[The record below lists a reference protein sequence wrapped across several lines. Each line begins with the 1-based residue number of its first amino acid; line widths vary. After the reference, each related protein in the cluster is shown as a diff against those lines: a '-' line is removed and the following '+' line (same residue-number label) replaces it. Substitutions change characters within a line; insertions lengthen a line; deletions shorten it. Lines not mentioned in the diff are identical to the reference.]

1 MNTALILIPLLLLI
15 VGFLYASVGH
25 GGASG
30 YIAVLSL
37 FSIAASTYKPVVL
50 IINIIVAGIG
60 FISFYK
66 AGYFKWKLCW
76 PFLIT
81 SLPFAYLGSKLVLQD
96 HLHNLLLGIA
106 FIFPILRLSGILPS
120 KSKETIKE
128 IPLLAALFIGALLGF
143 AAGML
148 NIGGGIFLSPVLI
161 LFSWA
166 TAKESAGVSSL
177 FIVLNSIMGL
187 LAAGLPSLASFNTT
201 MYLWMFAAIIGGAT
215 GAYFG
220 SNKFQQNTV
229 RYMLAAVLTI
239 ASVKLI
245 FFA

>member
-66 AGYFKWKLCW
+66 AGYFKWKLSW

-81 SLPFAYLGSKLVLQD
+81 SLPSAYLGSKLVLQD
-96 HLHNLLLGIA
+96 HLHNLLLGLA
-106 FIFPILRLSGILPS
+106 FIFPILKLSGILPS
-120 KSKETIKE
+120 KNKLTLQA
-128 IPLLAALFIGALLGF
+128 IPLIAALFIGAILGF
-143 AAGML
+143 AAGIL

-166 TAKESAGVSSL
+166 TAKESAAVSSL

-187 LAAGLPSLASFNTT
+187 LAAGLPSLTSFNTT

-220 SNKFQQNTV
+220 SNKFKQNTV
-229 RYMLAAVLTI
+229 RYTLAAVLTI

>member
-1 MNTALILIPLLLLI
+1 MNITLIFIPLLLLI

-60 FISFYK
+60 FISFHR

-76 PFLIT
+76 PFLIM
-81 SLPFAYLGSKLVLQD
+81 SLPFAYLGSKLVLHD
-96 HLHNLLLGIA
+96 KTHNLLLGLA
-106 FIFPILRLSGILPS
+106 FIFPILRLSGILPGNN
-120 KSKETIKE
+120 KQAIKP
-128 IPLLAALFIGALLGF
+128 IPLISALFFGAVLGF

-166 TAKESAGVSSL
+166 TAKGSAAVSSL
-177 FIVLNSIMGL
+177 FIVFNSIMGL
-187 LAAGLPSLASFNTT
+187 LASGLPNMASFDTK
-201 MYLWMFAAIIGGAT
+201 MYAWIFAAIIGGAT

-220 SNKFQQNTV
+220 STRFQQNTV

>member
-1 MNTALILIPLLLLI
+1 MDTAIIIIPILLLI

-30 YIAVLSL
+30 YIAILSL

-60 FISFYK
+60 FISFYRV
-66 AGYFKWKLCW
+66 GYFKWKLCW

-96 HLHNLLLGIA
+96 KVHNLLLGLA
-106 FIFPILRLSGILPS
+106 FIFPILRLSGILPGNN
-120 KSKETIKE
+120 KQVIKE
-128 IPLLAALFIGALLGF
+128 IPLSAALFFGAVLGF

-166 TAKESAGVSSL
+166 TAKESAAVSSL

-187 LAAGLPSLASFNTT
+187 IASGLPNMATFNTA
-201 MYLWMFAAIIGGAT
+201 MYTWIFAAIIGGAT

-220 SNKFQQNTV
+220 STKFKQNTV

>member
-1 MNTALILIPLLLLI
+1 MDTAIIIIPILLLI

-37 FSIAASTYKPVVL
+37 FSIAANTYKPVIL

-60 FISFYK
+60 FISFNR

-81 SLPFAYLGSKLVLQD
+81 SLPFAFLGSKLVLQD
-96 HLHNLLLGIA
+96 NIHNLLLGLA

-120 KSKETIKE
+120 KSKQTIQA
-128 IPLLAALFIGALLGF
+128 IPLLAAVFIGAILGF

-166 TAKESAGVSSL
+166 TAKESAAVSSL

-187 LAAGLPSLASFNTT
+187 LAAGLPSLASFNTN
-201 MYLWMFAAIIGGAT
+201 MYLWMFAAVIGGAT

>member
-1 MNTALILIPLLLLI
+1 MNITLIFIPLLLLI

-60 FISFYK
+60 FISFHR

-76 PFLIT
+76 PFLIM
-81 SLPFAYLGSKLVLQD
+81 SLPFAYLGSKLVLHD
-96 HLHNLLLGIA
+96 KTHNLLLGLA
-106 FIFPILRLSGILPS
+106 FIFPILRLSGILPGNN
-120 KSKETIKE
+120 KQAIKP
-128 IPLLAALFIGALLGF
+128 IPLISALFFGAVLGF

-166 TAKESAGVSSL
+166 TAKESAAVSSL
-177 FIVLNSIMGL
+177 FIVFNSIMGL
-187 LAAGLPSLASFNTT
+187 LASGLPNMASFDTK
-201 MYLWMFAAIIGGAT
+201 MYAWIFAAIIGGAT

-220 SNKFQQNTV
+220 STRFQQNTV